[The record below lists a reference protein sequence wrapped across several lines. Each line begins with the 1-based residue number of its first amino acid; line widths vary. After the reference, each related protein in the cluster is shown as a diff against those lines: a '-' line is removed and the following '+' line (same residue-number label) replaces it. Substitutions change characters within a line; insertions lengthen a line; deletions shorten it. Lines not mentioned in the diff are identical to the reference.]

1 MNVKNRTIF
10 TGDCL
15 DIMRGMSDG
24 CIDLIYLDPPF
35 NSNANYAAPIGS
47 EAAGAEFKDTWG
59 LSDIDLAWWG
69 EIEEAYPALYKL
81 LAAVREVH
89 SKSMMSYLIYMAV
102 RVIEM
107 KRLLKETG
115 SIYLHCDPTAGH
127 CLKLLMDSTFGSG
140 QFRNEI
146 IWRRTNAHNVRTKM
160 YPRVHDTILFYS
172 RSDKYLWRKTFQEY
186 SSAQLKRY
194 KEDEDGRLYTGQDL
208 TMMGGSAERKVEWRG
223 TMPPEHRAWGASI
236 EQMEEWWKQGLILT
250 KRDGTPRLDG
260 KKVFLDEKPGK
271 PSDSI
276 WTDIRRVGNTAS
288 ERLGYPTQK
297 PLALLQRIIQ
307 ASSNENDVVLDPFC
321 GCATTCVAAEVE
333 SRQWIGIDVSKLAF
347 QLVKARL
354 EKTLPALDWKV
365 IHRTDIPTD
374 RKGKRSKDIKHTLYG
389 RQEGA
394 CNGCLSWFPFRNMT
408 LDHKTPTSKGG
419 ADTDD
424 NLQLLCGACNSK
436 KGNRPMEELI
446 AALTAEGIRQ

>member
-1 MNVKNRTIF
+1 MGMNVKNRTIF

-15 DIMRGMSDG
+15 HIMRGMADE

-115 SIYLHCDPTAGH
+115 SIYLHCDPTASH
-127 CLKLLMDSTFGSG
+127 YLKLMMDSIFKARGGGGGGGGFQNEIVWCYRGMTPKSNRFNSKHDSIYFYSASG
-140 QFRNEI
+140 QHTFNEMKGEPTPGSLRTYQSAMRRGYNANHARGMVVI
-146 IWRRTNAHNVRTKM
+146 FDEAKYRQAVADGKIPPGMRESYFDGGAPRLLDWWADIKILGGPKNKERTN
-160 YPRVHDTILFYS
+160 
-172 RSDKYLWRKTFQEY
+172 
-186 SSAQLKRY
+186 
-194 KEDEDGRLYTGQDL
+194 
-208 TMMGGSAERKVEWRG
+208 
-223 TMPPEHRAWGASI
+223 
-236 EQMEEWWKQGLILT
+236 
-250 KRDGTPRLDG
+250 
-260 KKVFLDEKPGK
+260 
-271 PSDSI
+271 
-276 WTDIRRVGNTAS
+276 
-288 ERLGYPTQK
+288 YPTQK
-297 PLALLQRIIQ
+297 PLALLQRIIK
-307 ASSNENDVVLDPFC
+307 ASSNEGDLILDPFC
-321 GCATTCVAAEVE
+321 GCATACIAAEVE
-333 SRQWIGIDVSKLAF
+333 SRKWIGIDVSEKAF
-347 QLVKARL
+347 ELVKSRL
-354 EKTLPALDWKV
+354 KREVNVGALENKGDHGPIFGHEA

-374 RKGKRSKDIKHTLYG
+374 RAGKRSGNIKHTLYG
-389 RQEGA
+389 LQEGA

-408 LDHKTPTSKGG
+408 LDHKTPRSKGG
-419 ADTDD
+419 TDTDD

-436 KGNRPMEELI
+436 KGNHPMEELI
-446 AALTAEGIRQ
+446 AALTAEGIRH